1 MTEASRSISRPPTIS
16 SLISSAAAHLCA
28 ASIAALS
35 SRVSVLYWS
44 GGVALRA
51 IGFSG
56 DRPHSRMVW
65 RYFPA
70 SRILVASDS
79 RKRGTC
85 RRGRMWGQ
93 IWEKREGRESWR
105 ARLIVTC
112 AGASVNRFCQYA
124 HA

>member
-1 MTEASRSISRPPTIS
+1 M
-16 SLISSAAAHLCA
+16 CA
-28 ASIAALS
+28 ASIAAPS

-56 DRPHSRMVW
+56 ERPHSRMVW

-85 RRGRMWGQ
+85 RRGRIWGQ
-93 IWEKREGRESWR
+93 KWEKREAREEQR
-105 ARLIVTC
+105 QKKRDEKK
-112 AGASVNRFCQYA
+112 
-124 HA
+124 